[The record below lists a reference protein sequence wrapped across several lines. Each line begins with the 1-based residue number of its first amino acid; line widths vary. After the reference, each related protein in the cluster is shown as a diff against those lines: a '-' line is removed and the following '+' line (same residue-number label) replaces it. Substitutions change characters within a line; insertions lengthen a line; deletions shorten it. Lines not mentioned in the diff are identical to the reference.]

1 MVSLSY
7 LILLKQAGYYLEGVA
22 KEEGQA
28 SGAGPAQTL
37 FSRPLPRM
45 GPRKNSV
52 LNESVFPADLY
63 SHLFDDVSIH
73 IFLTSAT
80 VHVQLTFS
88 YFISC
93 ELCHAFFLQKVLSR
107 NRPLLTSYSLMSYGQ
122 ILWLD
127 ITFV

>member
-1 MVSLSY
+1 M
-7 LILLKQAGYYLEGVA
+7 KQAGYYLEGVA

-28 SGAGPAQTL
+28 SGAGPAQNL

-45 GPRKNSV
+45 VQENSV